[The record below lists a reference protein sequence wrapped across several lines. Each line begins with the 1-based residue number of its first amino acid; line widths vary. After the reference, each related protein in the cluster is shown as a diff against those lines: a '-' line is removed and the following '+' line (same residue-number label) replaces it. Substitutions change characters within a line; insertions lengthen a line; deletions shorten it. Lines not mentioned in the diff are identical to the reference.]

1 MMKPTV
7 KPSIKFFSAKFEME
21 DYQITSL
28 SSKIV
33 AVNCRVGP
41 NLELNN
47 VIANFHLYKE
57 IKRHKK
63 APSLR
68 NLRNLRH
75 QKKKKRQTS
84 DFKTLTEIVFQSSTI
99 LLLLLN

>member
-47 VIANFHLYKE
+47 VIANFHLYKD
-57 IKRHKK
+57 IKK

-75 QKKKKRQTS
+75 QKRKKDK
-84 DFKTLTEIVFQSSTI
+84 
-99 LLLLLN
+99 LLISKL